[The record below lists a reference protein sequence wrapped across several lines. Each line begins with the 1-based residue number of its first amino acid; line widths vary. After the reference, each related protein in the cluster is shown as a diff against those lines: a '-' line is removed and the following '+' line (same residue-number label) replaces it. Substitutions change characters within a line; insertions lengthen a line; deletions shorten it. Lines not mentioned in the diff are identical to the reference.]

1 MQDDLMLV
9 RNCQRYKFSLL
20 REAEKDKDRTKQ
32 GKKQLKVLKVP
43 YQPKEYPQM
52 R

>member
-32 GKKQLKVLKVP
+32 GKKQQRAKGALSA
-43 YQPKEYPQM
+43 
-52 R
+52 